1 MDSISWAKSTDSA
14 GDVATTSASAE
25 TRGSSPA
32 TSAASWHPTNVGET
46 LETWGAGKKVRRG
59 LVE

>member
-25 TRGSSPA
+25 TGGSSA
-32 TSAASWHPTNVGET
+32 AASWHPTNVGET
-46 LETWGAGKKVRRG
+46 LETWGAGKKVGRG